1 MKHLSAL
8 ILLAAATA
16 FTASAQTVMKVKMTS
31 GETTE
36 IPVGKIENVTFGET
50 SKPEQPEAGRPVDLG
65 LSVLWADRNV
75 GATSEFAPGIEC
87 GWGDPTGERTS
98 TDLDD
103 YPSPLP
109 PENISGTEYDIA
121 RAKWGAP
128 WRMPTWEEVYELE
141 SKVSAASGY
150 AYGTHY
156 LKAMAENGNEIY
168 FPCETEYQGKY
179 WSGTLHEKH
188 TTDAYVLYACP
199 YQARFVNSHNSSDDT
214 DHARRCVKFMV
225 RPVMDKITVSTGTAE
240 DITANSAQLVGTVE
254 DTGQGVEVGFLYGTS
269 QNLIEEGTR
278 IEAGSSRGEFNI
290 VIGNLAEGTTY
301 YYCAYVE
308 MGKDFYIY
316 GETES
321 FVPLHIYNIGDFY
334 PSEQNRKGI
343 VFYTEDGGRHGKV
356 VSISKNA
363 FPWFDAADIRHDCW
377 NLYEGSENALVE
389 SDMAEWCKS
398 FGSEWYIPARGE
410 LITLNDVIGI
420 VNKTMSDNYDISE
433 YDGYYDEIYWS
444 SSQYT
449 LTSAWAVCISEN
461 EAGVPLHK
469 GGWYGGLEKTQINW
483 VVAMKKF

>member
-50 SKPEQPEAGRPVDLG
+50 SEPEQPEAGRPVDLG

-301 YYCAYVE
+301 YYCAYAEIAGGYV
-308 MGKDFYIY
+308 Y
-316 GETES
+316 GEIKTFTPSGTYE
-321 FVPLHIYNIGDFY
+321 IGDLY
-334 PSEQNRKGI
+334 PAYDPEGVVISTYDNGKHGVI
-343 VFYTEDGGRHGKV
+343 VSLTRLSDVGWCDAIYDIGFGKSDDLYDG
-356 VSISKNA
+356 SKNEM
-363 FPWFDAADIRHDCW
+363 PTSTITKWCDE
-377 NLYEGSENALVE
+377 LGEG
-389 SDMAEWCKS
+389 
-398 FGSEWYIPARGE
+398 WYIPARGD
-410 LITLNDVIGI
+410 LITLNKEVDK
-420 VNKTMSDNYDISE
+420 VNETLRSYYNTDSDCYNE
-433 YDGYYDEIYWS
+433 LYWS
-444 SSQYT
+444 SSECSY
-449 LTSAWAVCISEN
+449 SEAWVVCVASNGWLGYES
-461 EAGVPLHK
+461 
-469 GGWYGGLEKTQINW
+469 GWYGKKKKDEKHN
-483 VVAMKKF
+483 VCAMKKF